1 MAKKCKRFSPLKCIE
16 VRHTFSKKERVMCL
30 TMKMKTRF
38 CRALLGLL
46 LLCLLPFCSVSGQ
59 REKQKQLLIVLA
71 HGMGDTCCNPLS
83 LGKIERAIESR
94 SSDAEDTKTKV
105 ISIKFGRN
113 SMRDFIS
120 GFIGD
125 AFSLVESFG
134 CAQLRNAKEEMM
146 MNRDFESSAEKKK
159 DDKVETILLG
169 FSQGGVFARAMVET
183 CEDEVNALITFGAPH
198 SGVWK
203 FPGCDKTANALSRK
217 WCEYS
222 RKAAS
227 KAAYSKMLKSK
238 SVQASYFR
246 DVSDAKRFEQYVRS
260 GSLLSV
266 INGEDDGSDDDD
278 ARGEERKMKMG
289 RRRREKMCNLDVFA
303 MFSFEKDEV
312 VVPRDSAVFSDAPS
326 VPFEYTEEKSSELLN
341 ARETKFYL
349 NEEDGLCLRELDEK
363 NRMKIDVVPDAH
375 HMQFSL
381 EWFTENVIDKYI
393 AAAPEKREEEVKEV
407 KEEDKEGVIRS
418 INRFSK

>member
-1 MAKKCKRFSPLKCIE
+1 MGRNGGARNKRAAILMMMTK
-16 VRHTFSKKERVMCL
+16 
-30 TMKMKTRF
+30 MKMRF
-38 CRALLGLL
+38 CCALLGLL
-46 LLCLLPFCSVSGQ
+46 CLPFCSRGQ
-59 REKQKQLLIVLA
+59 QQQQQKQLLIVLV

-83 LGKIERAIESR
+83 LGKIESLIES
-94 SSDAEDTKTKV
+94 SSNTEETNTNTKV

-113 SMRDFIS
+113 SMSDFIS

-125 AFSLVESFG
+125 AFSLVKDFG

-146 MNRDFESSAEKKK
+146 MNDFDSTEKN
-159 DDKVETILLG
+159 DDEVETILLG

-203 FPGCDKTANALSRK
+203 FPGCDKMANALSRK

-222 RKAAS
+222 RKVAS

-246 DVSDAKRFEQYVRS
+246 DVSDTKRFEQYVRS

-266 INGEDDGSDDDD
+266 INGEDDGSDDD
-278 ARGEERKMKMG
+278 AWGEGAAFSSTTTKQQN
-289 RRRREKMCNLDVFA
+289 RRAKMCNLDVFA

-326 VPFEYTEEKSSELLN
+326 VPFEYTEEKSSKLLN
-341 ARETKFYL
+341 VRETKFYL

-381 EWFTENVIDKYI
+381 EWFTENVIEKYI
-393 AAAPEKREEEVKEV
+393 VAAPEKRGEEVKE
-407 KEEDKEGVIRS
+407 EEDKEGVIHS

>member
-1 MAKKCKRFSPLKCIE
+1 MKLLAIRRHGGAQNKRAAILIL
-16 VRHTFSKKERVMCL
+16 MM
-30 TMKMKTRF
+30 MKMKMRF
-38 CRALLGLL
+38 CCALLGLL
-46 LLCLLPFCSVSGQ
+46 LCLPFCSRGQ
-59 REKQKQLLIVLA
+59 QQQRQKQLLIVLV

-83 LGKIERAIESR
+83 LGKIESLIES
-94 SSDAEDTKTKV
+94 SNTEETNTNKKV

-113 SMRDFIS
+113 SMSDFIS

-125 AFSLVESFG
+125 AFSLVKDFG
-134 CAQLRNAKEEMM
+134 CAQLRKAKEEMM
-146 MNRDFESSAEKKK
+146 MNHDDTIEN

-203 FPGCDKTANALSRK
+203 FPGCDKMANALSRK

-222 RKAAS
+222 RKVAS

-289 RRRREKMCNLDVFA
+289 QRRREKMCNLDVFA

-341 ARETKFYL
+341 VRETKFYL

-381 EWFTENVIDKYI
+381 EWFTENVIEKYI
-393 AAAPEKREEEVKEV
+393 VAAPEKREEEVKV
-407 KEEDKEGVIRS
+407 KEEEDKEGVIHS

>member
-393 AAAPEKREEEVKEV
+393 VAAPEKREEEVKEV

>member
-1 MAKKCKRFSPLKCIE
+1 MHRNASQ
-16 VRHTFSKKERVMCL
+16 VSNKERVICL
-30 TMKMKTRF
+30 TMKTKTRF

-59 REKQKQLLIVLA
+59 REKQKQLLVVLA

-94 SSDAEDTKTKV
+94 SSNAEDTKTKV

-125 AFSLVESFG
+125 AFSLVKDFG
-134 CAQLRNAKEEMM
+134 CAQLRKAKEEMM
-146 MNRDFESSAEKKK
+146 MNRDFDSTEKKN

-203 FPGCDKTANALSRK
+203 FPGCDKMANALSRK

-222 RKAAS
+222 RKVAS

-266 INGEDDGSDDDD
+266 INGEEDGSDDED

-289 RRRREKMCNLDVFA
+289 QRRREKMCNLDVFA

-341 ARETKFYL
+341 VRETKFYL

-393 AAAPEKREEEVKEV
+393 VAAPEKREEEVKEEE
-407 KEEDKEGVIRS
+407 EEDKKEGVIHS

>member
-1 MAKKCKRFSPLKCIE
+1 MNHDDTIE
-16 VRHTFSKKERVMCL
+16 
-30 TMKMKTRF
+30 
-38 CRALLGLL
+38 
-46 LLCLLPFCSVSGQ
+46 
-59 REKQKQLLIVLA
+59 
-71 HGMGDTCCNPLS
+71 N
-83 LGKIERAIESR
+83 
-94 SSDAEDTKTKV
+94 
-105 ISIKFGRN
+105 
-113 SMRDFIS
+113 
-120 GFIGD
+120 
-125 AFSLVESFG
+125 
-134 CAQLRNAKEEMM
+134 
-146 MNRDFESSAEKKK
+146 

-203 FPGCDKTANALSRK
+203 FPGCDKTMANALSRK

-222 RKAAS
+222 RKVAS
-227 KAAYSKMLKSK
+227 KAAYSEMLKSK

-266 INGEDDGSDDDD
+266 INGEDDGSDDEEK
-278 ARGEERKMKMG
+278 RGEERKRKTG
-289 RRRREKMCNLDVFA
+289 QRRREKMCNLDVFA

-341 ARETKFYL
+341 VRETKFYL

-393 AAAPEKREEEVKEV
+393 VAAPEKREEEVKEEEE
-407 KEEDKEGVIRS
+407 EEDKKEGVIHS

>member
-1 MAKKCKRFSPLKCIE
+1 MAKMCKRFSPLKCIE
-16 VRHTFSKKERVMCL
+16 MRHTFSKKERVMCL

-393 AAAPEKREEEVKEV
+393 VAAPEKREEEVKEV

>member
-1 MAKKCKRFSPLKCIE
+1 M
-16 VRHTFSKKERVMCL
+16 
-30 TMKMKTRF
+30 
-38 CRALLGLL
+38 
-46 LLCLLPFCSVSGQ
+46 
-59 REKQKQLLIVLA
+59 
-71 HGMGDTCCNPLS
+71 
-83 LGKIERAIESR
+83 IES
-94 SSDAEDTKTKV
+94 SSNTEETNTNTKV

-113 SMRDFIS
+113 SMSDFIS

-125 AFSLVESFG
+125 AFSLVKDFG

-146 MNRDFESSAEKKK
+146 MNDFDSTEKN
-159 DDKVETILLG
+159 DDEVETILLG

-203 FPGCDKTANALSRK
+203 FPGCDKMANALSRK

-222 RKAAS
+222 RKVAS

-278 ARGEERKMKMG
+278 ARGEGAAFPSTIKKQN
-289 RRRREKMCNLDVFA
+289 RRAKMCNLDVFA

-341 ARETKFYL
+341 VRETKFYL

-393 AAAPEKREEEVKEV
+393 VAAPEKREEEVKEEE
-407 KEEDKEGVIRS
+407 EEDKKEGVIHS

>member
-1 MAKKCKRFSPLKCIE
+1 
-16 VRHTFSKKERVMCL
+16 
-30 TMKMKTRF
+30 
-38 CRALLGLL
+38 
-46 LLCLLPFCSVSGQ
+46 
-59 REKQKQLLIVLA
+59 
-71 HGMGDTCCNPLS
+71 MGDTCCNPLS
-83 LGKIERAIESR
+83 LGKIESLIES
-94 SSDAEDTKTKV
+94 SSNTETNKV

-113 SMRDFIS
+113 SVSDFIS
-120 GFIGD
+120 GFIGN
-125 AFSLVESFG
+125 AFSLVEDFG
-134 CAQLRNAKEEMM
+134 CAQLRKAKEEMM
-146 MNRDFESSAEKKK
+146 MNHDDTIEN
-159 DDKVETILLG
+159 DDKVKTILLG

-203 FPGCDKTANALSRK
+203 FPGCDKMANALSRK

-222 RKAAS
+222 RKVAS

-266 INGEDDGSDDDD
+266 INGEEDGSDDED

-289 RRRREKMCNLDVFA
+289 QRRREKMCNLDVFA

-341 ARETKFYL
+341 VRETKFYL

-363 NRMKIDVVPDAH
+363 NRMKIDVVPDRITCN
-375 HMQFSL
+375 SL
-381 EWFTENVIDKYI
+381 VGMVHRKCH
-393 AAAPEKREEEVKEV
+393 R
-407 KEEDKEGVIRS
+407 
-418 INRFSK
+418 

>member
-1 MAKKCKRFSPLKCIE
+1 MHRNASQ
-16 VRHTFSKKERVMCL
+16 VSKKERVICL
-30 TMKMKTRF
+30 TMKMKMRF

-393 AAAPEKREEEVKEV
+393 VAAPEKREEEVKEV

>member
-1 MAKKCKRFSPLKCIE
+1 
-16 VRHTFSKKERVMCL
+16 
-30 TMKMKTRF
+30 MKMRF
-38 CRALLGLL
+38 CCALLGLL
-46 LLCLLPFCSVSGQ
+46 LCLPICSRAQ
-59 REKQKQLLIVLA
+59 EQQQKQLLIVLV

-83 LGKIERAIESR
+83 LGKIERLIESR
-94 SSDAEDTKTKV
+94 SDTEDTKTKTKV

-125 AFSLVESFG
+125 AFSLVEDFG
-134 CAQLRNAKEEMM
+134 CAQLRKAKEEMM
-146 MNRDFESSAEKKK
+146 MNHDDTIEN

-222 RKAAS
+222 RKVAS
-227 KAAYSKMLKSK
+227 KAAYSEMLKSK

-266 INGEDDGSDDDD
+266 INGEDDGSDDEEK
-278 ARGEERKMKMG
+278 RGEERKRKTG
-289 RRRREKMCNLDVFA
+289 QRRREKMCNLDVFA

-341 ARETKFYL
+341 VRETKFYL

-393 AAAPEKREEEVKEV
+393 VAAPEKREEEVKEEE
-407 KEEDKEGVIRS
+407 EEDKKEGVIHS

>member
-1 MAKKCKRFSPLKCIE
+1 MGRNGGARNKRAAILMMMTK
-16 VRHTFSKKERVMCL
+16 
-30 TMKMKTRF
+30 MKMRF
-38 CRALLGLL
+38 CCALLGLL
-46 LLCLLPFCSVSGQ
+46 LCLPICSRAQ
-59 REKQKQLLIVLA
+59 EQQQKQLLIVLV

-83 LGKIERAIESR
+83 LGKIESLLAEE
-94 SSDAEDTKTKV
+94 EDTEETNTNKKV

-113 SMRDFIS
+113 SMSDFIS

-125 AFSLVESFG
+125 AFSLVKDFG
-134 CAQLRNAKEEMM
+134 CAQLRKAKEEMM
-146 MNRDFESSAEKKK
+146 MNHDDTIEN

-203 FPGCDKTANALSRK
+203 FPGCDKMANALSRK

-222 RKAAS
+222 RKVAS

-266 INGEDDGSDDDD
+266 INGEEDGSDDED
-278 ARGEERKMKMG
+278 ARGEGAAFPSTIKKQN
-289 RRRREKMCNLDVFA
+289 RRAKMCNLDVFA

-341 ARETKFYL
+341 VRETKFYL

-393 AAAPEKREEEVKEV
+393 VAAPEKREEEVKEEE
-407 KEEDKEGVIRS
+407 EEDKKEGVIHS

>member
-1 MAKKCKRFSPLKCIE
+1 M
-16 VRHTFSKKERVMCL
+16 MMM
-30 TMKMKTRF
+30 MKMKMRF
-38 CRALLGLL
+38 CCALLGLL
-46 LLCLLPFCSVSGQ
+46 LCLPFCSRGQ
-59 REKQKQLLIVLA
+59 QQQRQKQLLIVLV

-83 LGKIERAIESR
+83 LGKIESLIES
-94 SSDAEDTKTKV
+94 SSNTETNKV

-113 SMRDFIS
+113 SVSDFIS
-120 GFIGD
+120 GFIGN
-125 AFSLVESFG
+125 AFSLVEDFG
-134 CAQLRNAKEEMM
+134 CAQLRKAKEEMM
-146 MNRDFESSAEKKK
+146 MNHDDTIEN

-203 FPGCDKTANALSRK
+203 FPGCDKMANALSRK

-222 RKAAS
+222 RKVAS

-266 INGEDDGSDDDD
+266 INGEEDGSDEDD
-278 ARGEERKMKMG
+278 ARGEERKRKMG
-289 RRRREKMCNLDVFA
+289 QRRRREKMCNLDVFA

-341 ARETKFYL
+341 VRETKFYL

-393 AAAPEKREEEVKEV
+393 IAAPEKREEEVKEEE
-407 KEEDKEGVIRS
+407 EEDKKEGVIHS

>member
-1 MAKKCKRFSPLKCIE
+1 M
-16 VRHTFSKKERVMCL
+16 M
-30 TMKMKTRF
+30 MKMKMRF
-38 CRALLGLL
+38 CCALLGLL
-46 LLCLLPFCSVSGQ
+46 LCLPFCSRGQ
-59 REKQKQLLIVLA
+59 QQQRQKQLLIVLV

-83 LGKIERAIESR
+83 LGKIESLIES
-94 SSDAEDTKTKV
+94 SSNTETNKV

-113 SMRDFIS
+113 SVSDFIS
-120 GFIGD
+120 GFIGN
-125 AFSLVESFG
+125 AFSLVEDFG
-134 CAQLRNAKEEMM
+134 CAQLRKAKEEMM
-146 MNRDFESSAEKKK
+146 MNHDDTIEN

-203 FPGCDKTANALSRK
+203 FPGCDKMANALSRK

-222 RKAAS
+222 RKVAS

-266 INGEDDGSDDDD
+266 INGEEDGSDDDD

-289 RRRREKMCNLDVFA
+289 QRRREKMCNLDVFA

-341 ARETKFYL
+341 VRETKFYL

-381 EWFTENVIDKYI
+381 EWFTENVIEKYI
-393 AAAPEKREEEVKEV
+393 VAAPEKREEEVKV
-407 KEEDKEGVIRS
+407 KEEEDKEGVIHS

>member
-16 VRHTFSKKERVMCL
+16 MRHTFSKKERVICL

-59 REKQKQLLIVLA
+59 REKQKQLLVVLA

-94 SSDAEDTKTKV
+94 SSNAEDTKTKV

-146 MNRDFESSAEKKK
+146 MNRDFESSAEKKN

-222 RKAAS
+222 RKVAS

-266 INGEDDGSDDDD
+266 INGEEDGSDDED

-289 RRRREKMCNLDVFA
+289 QRRREKMCNLDVFA

-393 AAAPEKREEEVKEV
+393 VAAPEKREEEVKEV

>member
-1 MAKKCKRFSPLKCIE
+1 M
-16 VRHTFSKKERVMCL
+16 
-30 TMKMKTRF
+30 MKTKMRF

-46 LLCLLPFCSVSGQ
+46 LCLLPFCSRGQ
-59 REKQKQLLIVLA
+59 QEKQKQLLIVLA

-83 LGKIERAIESR
+83 LGKIERLIESR
-94 SSDAEDTKTKV
+94 SDTEDTKTKTKV

-125 AFSLVESFG
+125 AFSLVKDFG
-134 CAQLRNAKEEMM
+134 CAQLRKAKEEMM
-146 MNRDFESSAEKKK
+146 MNHDFDSTEKN

-266 INGEDDGSDDDD
+266 INGEEDGSDDED

-289 RRRREKMCNLDVFA
+289 QRRREKMCNLDVFA

-393 AAAPEKREEEVKEV
+393 IAAPEKREEEVKEV

>member
-1 MAKKCKRFSPLKCIE
+1 MMMMTK
-16 VRHTFSKKERVMCL
+16 
-30 TMKMKTRF
+30 MKMRF
-38 CRALLGLL
+38 CCALLGLL
-46 LLCLLPFCSVSGQ
+46 CLPFCSRGQ
-59 REKQKQLLIVLA
+59 QQQQQKQLLIVLV

-83 LGKIERAIESR
+83 LGKIESLIES
-94 SSDAEDTKTKV
+94 SSNTEETNTNTKV

-113 SMRDFIS
+113 SMSDFIS

-125 AFSLVESFG
+125 AFSLVKDFG

-146 MNRDFESSAEKKK
+146 MNDFDSTEKN
-159 DDKVETILLG
+159 DDEVETILLG

-203 FPGCDKTANALSRK
+203 FPGCDKMANALSRK

-222 RKAAS
+222 RKVAS

-246 DVSDAKRFEQYVRS
+246 DVSDTKRFEQYVRS

-266 INGEDDGSDDDD
+266 INGEDDGSDDD
-278 ARGEERKMKMG
+278 AWGEGAAFPSTTTKQQN
-289 RRRREKMCNLDVFA
+289 RRAKMCNLDVFA

-326 VPFEYTEEKSSELLN
+326 VPFEYTEEKSSKLLN
-341 ARETKFYL
+341 VRETKFYL

-381 EWFTENVIDKYI
+381 EWFTENVIEKYI
-393 AAAPEKREEEVKEV
+393 VAAPEKRGEEVKE
-407 KEEDKEGVIRS
+407 EEDKEGVIHS

>member
-1 MAKKCKRFSPLKCIE
+1 MTK
-16 VRHTFSKKERVMCL
+16 
-30 TMKMKTRF
+30 MKMRF
-38 CRALLGLL
+38 CCALLGLL
-46 LLCLLPFCSVSGQ
+46 CLPFCSRGQ
-59 REKQKQLLIVLA
+59 QQQQQKQLLIVLV

-83 LGKIERAIESR
+83 LGKIESLIES
-94 SSDAEDTKTKV
+94 SSNTEETNTNTKV

-113 SMRDFIS
+113 SMSDFIS

-125 AFSLVESFG
+125 AFSLVKDFG

-146 MNRDFESSAEKKK
+146 MNDFDSTEKN
-159 DDKVETILLG
+159 DDEVETILLG

-203 FPGCDKTANALSRK
+203 FPGCDKMANALSRK

-222 RKAAS
+222 RKVAS

-246 DVSDAKRFEQYVRS
+246 DVSDTKRFEQYVRS

-266 INGEDDGSDDDD
+266 INGEDDGSDDD
-278 ARGEERKMKMG
+278 AWGEGAAFPSTTTKQQN
-289 RRRREKMCNLDVFA
+289 RRAKMCNLDVFA

-326 VPFEYTEEKSSELLN
+326 VPFEYTEEKSSKLLN
-341 ARETKFYL
+341 VRETKFYL

-381 EWFTENVIDKYI
+381 EWFTENVIEKYI
-393 AAAPEKREEEVKEV
+393 VAAPEKRGEEVKE
-407 KEEDKEGVIRS
+407 EEDKEGVIHS

>member
-1 MAKKCKRFSPLKCIE
+1 MKLLAIRRHGGAQNKRAAILIL
-16 VRHTFSKKERVMCL
+16 MM
-30 TMKMKTRF
+30 MKMKMRF
-38 CRALLGLL
+38 CCALLGLL
-46 LLCLLPFCSVSGQ
+46 LCLPFCSRGQ
-59 REKQKQLLIVLA
+59 QQQRQKQLLIVLV

-83 LGKIERAIESR
+83 LGKIESLIES
-94 SSDAEDTKTKV
+94 SSNTETNKV

-113 SMRDFIS
+113 SVSDFIS
-120 GFIGD
+120 GFIGN
-125 AFSLVESFG
+125 AFSLVEDFG
-134 CAQLRNAKEEMM
+134 CAQLRKAKEEMM
-146 MNRDFESSAEKKK
+146 MNHDDTIEN

-203 FPGCDKTANALSRK
+203 FPGCDKMANALSRK

-222 RKAAS
+222 RKVAS

-266 INGEDDGSDDDD
+266 INGEEDGSDDDD

-289 RRRREKMCNLDVFA
+289 QRRREKMCNLDVFA

-326 VPFEYTEEKSSELLN
+326 VPFEYTEKKSSELLN
-341 ARETKFYL
+341 VRETKFYL

-381 EWFTENVIDKYI
+381 EWFTENVIEKYI
-393 AAAPEKREEEVKEV
+393 VAAPEKREEEVKV
-407 KEEDKEGVIRS
+407 KEEEDKEGVIHS

>member
-1 MAKKCKRFSPLKCIE
+1 MKLLAIRRHGGAQNKRAAILIL
-16 VRHTFSKKERVMCL
+16 MM
-30 TMKMKTRF
+30 MKMKMRF
-38 CRALLGLL
+38 CCALLGLL
-46 LLCLLPFCSVSGQ
+46 LCLPFCSRGQ
-59 REKQKQLLIVLA
+59 QQQRQKQLLIVLV

-83 LGKIERAIESR
+83 LGKIESLIES
-94 SSDAEDTKTKV
+94 SSNTETNKV

-113 SMRDFIS
+113 SVSDFIS
-120 GFIGD
+120 GFIGN
-125 AFSLVESFG
+125 AFSLVEDFG
-134 CAQLRNAKEEMM
+134 CAQLRKAKEEMM
-146 MNRDFESSAEKKK
+146 MNHDDTIEN

-203 FPGCDKTANALSRK
+203 FPGCDKMANALSRK

-222 RKAAS
+222 RKVAS

-266 INGEDDGSDDDD
+266 INGEEDGSDDDD

-289 RRRREKMCNLDVFA
+289 QRRREKMCNLDVFA

-341 ARETKFYL
+341 VRETKFYL

-393 AAAPEKREEEVKEV
+393 VAAPEKREEEVKEEE
-407 KEEDKEGVIRS
+407 EEDKKEGVIHS

>member
-1 MAKKCKRFSPLKCIE
+1 M
-16 VRHTFSKKERVMCL
+16 MMM
-30 TMKMKTRF
+30 MKMKMRF
-38 CRALLGLL
+38 CCALLGLL
-46 LLCLLPFCSVSGQ
+46 LCLPFCSRGQ
-59 REKQKQLLIVLA
+59 QQQRQKQLLIVLV

-83 LGKIERAIESR
+83 LGKIESLIES
-94 SSDAEDTKTKV
+94 SSNTETNKV

-113 SMRDFIS
+113 SVSDFIS
-120 GFIGD
+120 GFIGN
-125 AFSLVESFG
+125 AFSLVEDFG
-134 CAQLRNAKEEMM
+134 CAQLRKAKEEMM
-146 MNRDFESSAEKKK
+146 MNHDDTIEN

-222 RKAAS
+222 RKVAS
-227 KAAYSKMLKSK
+227 TAAYSEMLKSK

-266 INGEDDGSDDDD
+266 INGEEDGSDEDD
-278 ARGEERKMKMG
+278 ARGEERKRKMG
-289 RRRREKMCNLDVFA
+289 QRRRREKMCNLDVFA

-341 ARETKFYL
+341 VRETKFYL

-393 AAAPEKREEEVKEV
+393 IAAPEKREEEVKEEE
-407 KEEDKEGVIRS
+407 EEDKKEGVIHS

>member
-16 VRHTFSKKERVMCL
+16 MRHTFSKKERVMCL

-393 AAAPEKREEEVKEV
+393 VAAPEKREEQVKEV